1 MSEIITY
8 ANYYMKQDFAFVVK
22 LQKRKMMCSGMNR
35 RLYEKKIEIIFEIH
49 YSQILI
55 LTKEGENT

>member
-8 ANYYMKQDFAFVVK
+8 ANYYIKQDFAFVVK
-22 LQKRKMMCSGMNR
+22 FQKRKMMCSGMNR
-35 RLYEKKIEIIFEIH
+35 KLYEKKIGNSFEIH
-49 YSQILI
+49 CSQILI